1 MNIPGLTYCGASL
14 VVGDNITVR
23 QYFKLDQDRDISNYE
38 FLICIESKKDED
50 SETKEYYTVNP
61 VPKDGMYYVEMT
73 GPLKSFFG
81 NMELMISSGYAY
93 KHLYYSS
100 LNYISK
106 VYNTDSVDPKLKSFV
121 DAMYWFQYQ
130 KQQTICLKIRRKL
143 LQSRMSSYQK
153 LNLQCE

>member
-1 MNIPGLTYCGASL
+1 
-14 VVGDNITVR
+14 
-23 QYFKLDQDRDISNYE
+23 
-38 FLICIESKKDED
+38 
-50 SETKEYYTVNP
+50 
-61 VPKDGMYYVEMT
+61 MT

-93 KHLYYSS
+93 KHLYYSP

-106 VYNTDSVDPKLKSFV
+106 VHNTDSVDPKLKSFV

-153 LNLQCE
+153 TQPSV

>member
-1 MNIPGLTYCGASL
+1 M
-14 VVGDNITVR
+14 
-23 QYFKLDQDRDISNYE
+23 
-38 FLICIESKKDED
+38 
-50 SETKEYYTVNP
+50 NP
-61 VPKDGMYYVEMT
+61 VPKDGMYYVENDR
-73 GPLKSFFG
+73 PIKIVFG

-130 KQQTICLKIRRKL
+130 NSKR
-143 LQSRMSSYQK
+143 YA
-153 LNLQCE
+153 